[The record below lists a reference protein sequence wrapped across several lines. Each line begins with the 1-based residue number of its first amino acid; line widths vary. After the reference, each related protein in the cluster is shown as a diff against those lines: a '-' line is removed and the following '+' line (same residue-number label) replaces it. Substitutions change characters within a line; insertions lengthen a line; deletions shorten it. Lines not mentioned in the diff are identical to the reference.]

1 MSAARCHV
9 FTEKDGLLS
18 RMAHDLR
25 IRVDRFD
32 VKVEGDGDART
43 VTATFDPS
51 SLVVESALLED
62 GADNPRALSAS
73 DRKKI
78 EETIRSEVLEAR
90 KHSEIRFRSTRV
102 EESGGAMRIEG
113 ELSLHGRTQTLTLR
127 AVDAGEA
134 WETEATLHQPDFG
147 ITPYR
152 AALGA
157 LKIKPHVRVK
167 IRVPKG

>member
-1 MSAARCHV
+1 V
-9 FTEKDGLLS
+9 FTEKEGLLS

-51 SLVVESALLED
+51 SLVVEGALAD
-62 GADNPRALSAS
+62 GADSPGALSAS

-78 EETIRSEVLEAR
+78 EETIRTDVLAVR
-90 KHSEIRFRSTRV
+90 RHPEIRFRSTRV
-102 EESGGAMRIEG
+102 EESGGALRIDG
-113 ELSLHGRTQTLTLR
+113 ELSLHGRTQKLALR
-127 AVDAGEA
+127 AIDVGDA

-147 ITPYR
+147 IAPYR

-167 IRVPKG
+167 LRIPK